1 AAGGDAMPPE
11 TGPGT
16 PACWRYGA
24 VLGCLPRG
32 GDGDAAGDARVC
44 PPAGATGRFSAVCR
58 GRRCD
63 ASGDGARYARRLPHG
78 AVPSVRR
85 GRTGTPP
92 PLRCPAPRR
101 PPPRAPPASRSADV
115 LRGHG
120 DVARGPRR
128 VRLAAGRGR
137 GGVPLR
143 GEHQGALPPPAAAG
157 EAQPPPGGD

>member
-1 AAGGDAMPPE
+1 
-11 TGPGT
+11 
-16 PACWRYGA
+16 
-24 VLGCLPRG
+24 
-32 GDGDAAGDARVC
+32 
-44 PPAGATGRFSAVCR
+44 PAGATGRSSAVCR
-58 GRRCD
+58 GAAMAMPPATLGYARLLAPRGGSRLFAAGRRCD